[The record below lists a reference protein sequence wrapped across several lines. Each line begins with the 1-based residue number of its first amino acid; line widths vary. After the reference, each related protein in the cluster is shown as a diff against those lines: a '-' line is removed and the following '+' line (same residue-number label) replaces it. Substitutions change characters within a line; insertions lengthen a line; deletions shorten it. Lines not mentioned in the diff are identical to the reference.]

1 MPYLCPSVHVCR
13 SFGVV
18 LWEMTSYGSAPLS
31 SLTINEV
38 VNKATLSELR
48 HVRCALANLT

>member
-38 VNKATLSELR
+38 VNKATLSELQ
-48 HVRCALANLT
+48 HARCAKQL